1 MYNTNEFFLNVHK
14 TLNNL
19 LDKKSYKAL
28 LQSNDF
34 DNTITVTKIGAI
46 MDEFYSIMLN
56 TKNINAINK
65 QADNISKV
73 IYEFNNLHNSINE
86 IFK

>member
-1 MYNTNEFFLNVHK
+1 
-14 TLNNL
+14 
-19 LDKKSYKAL
+19 
-28 LQSNDF
+28 
-34 DNTITVTKIGAI
+34 

-73 IYEFNNLHNSINE
+73 IYEFNNFHNSINE